1 MKTLSIKQLDEKDE
15 EIVNILISLDMSRTV
30 ARMLA
35 YLQNVNEATSV
46 EIEKVTGL
54 HQPEVSTAAKE
65 LTERGWIN
73 QREEKKPGKGRP
85 YKIFS
90 LKIGFNEIIAQ
101 LKEHQKKVV
110 DEAQANIE
118 RLKELEIR
126 KTNQMQLQRSI
137 LIVSEK

>member
-1 MKTLSIKQLDEKDE
+1 MKTLVMKQLDEKEE
-15 EIVNILISLDMSRTV
+15 EIANILSSLGMSRTV
-30 ARMLA
+30 ARTLA
-35 YLQNVNEATSV
+35 YLQNVDETTSA
-46 EIEKVTGL
+46 EIEKITGL
-54 HQPEVSTAAKE
+54 HQPEVSIAAKE
-65 LTERGWIN
+65 LTELGWIN
-73 QREEKKPGKGRP
+73 EREEKKPGKGRP

-137 LIVSEK
+137 LIVSDK